1 MQDGVWQTPVKT
13 RSEAVGSTF
22 QALDFLDHHWPNIKG
37 PRFVKARYACL
48 AALDGRESAEV
59 ARARFQDAVAEAQ
72 LN

>member
-1 MQDGVWQTPVKT
+1 MQNEVWQQPVRT
-13 RSEAVGSTF
+13 RSDAVKSTF
-22 QALDFLDHHWPNIKG
+22 EAIDFLDHHWPNIKG

-59 ARARFQDAVAEAQ
+59 ARARFAEAVAEAQ